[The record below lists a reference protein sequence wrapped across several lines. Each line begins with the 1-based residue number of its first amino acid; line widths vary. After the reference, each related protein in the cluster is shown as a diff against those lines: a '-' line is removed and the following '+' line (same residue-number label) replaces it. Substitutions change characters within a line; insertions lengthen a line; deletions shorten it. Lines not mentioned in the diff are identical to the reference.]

1 MTNTTETLYLTSWD
15 YNKALIMDELE
26 KIIKSKGG
34 KLVSTWQT
42 TRKPAKTIINR
53 SISEHL
59 RELQE
64 VVDRSHKQE
73 VINEYLRKIEKI
85 KQYRSN
91 KTVYSNYASC
101 FGCYMSFELNNIYYY
116 LQLDDNPFFD
126 FLISKE
132 VIDDN
137 HIYNNVCDDLPKE
150 WLEDI
155 LLSYKC
161 TNADIKKAARNI
173 FEILEKM
180 PARSNP
186 RQGQK
191 KQLHVI
197 G

>member
-42 TRKPAKTIINR
+42 TRKPAKAIVNR
-53 SISEHL
+53 SISEHI

-64 VVDRSHKQE
+64 VIDRSHKQE
-73 VINEYLRKIEKI
+73 VTNEYSRKIEEI
-85 KQYRSN
+85 KQYQSD

-101 FGCYMSFELNNIYYY
+101 FGCYMSFELYNMYYY

-132 VIDDN
+132 FIDNN
-137 HIYNNVCDDLPKE
+137 HIYNNVCDNLPKE

-155 LLSYKC
+155 LLSYRC
-161 TNADIKKAARNI
+161 TDKDIKKAARNI
-173 FEILEKM
+173 FEILGKM
-180 PARSNP
+180 PARSNS
-186 RQGQK
+186 RQGRK
-191 KQLHVI
+191 KQLYVI